1 MELRNLPL
9 GNFFMSLPH
18 EDAGMSS
25 TELAAFNAVV
35 VFVFA
40 PAACCAVHELNV
52 KLPTGKGGL
61 RDDQRQEVGRDAAL
75 VPPERGRCRGIWP
88 LGTEC
93 LRPSAFHYARDDAI
107 RHANRKI
114 ADGVECRTELQGP

>member
-52 KLPTGKGGL
+52 KLPRRKSGL
-61 RDDQRQEVGRDAAL
+61 RDDQRQEAGRDAVLAHPSAA
-75 VPPERGRCRGIWP
+75 VASESDP

-93 LRPSAFHYARDDAI
+93 LRPSAFRYARDNAI
-107 RHANRKI
+107 RHANQKI
-114 ADGVECRTELQGP
+114 ADRC